1 VKDVLLLDSP
11 LANIA
16 NIRRALEAGGARVE
30 LSSDPAA
37 VAGATR
43 LVLPG
48 VGSFDAGMSWL
59 AGNGLDAAIRAAVD
73 AGAALLGVCLGHQL
87 LFDSS
92 EEGGGR
98 EGLGLL
104 RGGVRRFRGSLPVP
118 QIGWNRVA
126 MAGGSSLFEGVEDGT
141 PFYFVHSY
149 AAEAEAED
157 TVGTSEYEGS
167 YVAAV
172 ARGRVYGVQFHPE
185 KSSAAG
191 LQVLRNFVEAA

>member
-1 VKDVLLLDSP
+1 MKNVLLIDSP

-16 NIRRALEAGGARVE
+16 NIRRALDAGGASVE

-37 VAGATR
+37 VAGAGR

-48 VGSFDAGMSWL
+48 VGRFDAAMSWL
-59 AGNGLDAAIRAAVD
+59 ADNGLDAAIRSAVD
-73 AGAALLGVCLGHQL
+73 AGAALLGICVGHQL

-98 EGLGLL
+98 GLGLL
-104 RGGVRRFRGSLPVP
+104 RGRVRRFRGSLPVP
-118 QIGWNRVA
+118 QVGWNRVA
-126 MAGGSSLFEGVEDGT
+126 MAGSSPLFSGVEDGT

-149 AAEAEAED
+149 AAEAEPED

-191 LQVLRNFVEAA
+191 LKVLRNFVEAA